1 MAIKDKQRV
10 SENKLGNVISNDY
23 RWTNIVLTVI
33 ATISAAFS
41 VLIIVGAL
49 TINDTV
55 PVIGQFPVAFGW
67 VLFAIAIFGLG
78 LVVWP
83 FVRSAFPEFTRI
95 TWAGKKEYGLNL
107 VRVFFFM
114 ILMALVLLFFEYVI
128 IKIQQGLM

>member
-23 RWTNIVLTVI
+23 RWTNIILSVI

-41 VLIIVGAL
+41 VLIIVGEL
-49 TINDTV
+49 TINDNV

-83 FVRSAFPEFTRI
+83 FVRWAFPEFKRI
-95 TWAGKKEYGLNL
+95 TWAGKKDYGINL

-114 ILMALVLLFFEYVI
+114 ILMALVLFFFEYVI